1 MAEIT
6 RESKRIVRF
15 IIHDLIEGWTR
26 DTYTPS
32 PRAHKYTHSHCKMIS
47 QNVWKK
53 QCRISAPESVRN
65 KKKKNC
71 KVRKLYWLNIKK
83 KGNKKSKSKQ
93 AWNDT
98 DFPHTSFCDRR
109 KMMTTVRWRKR
120 ELTQTQSQ
128 SQSDAG
134 CVSIIYIWV
143 SLYSCSFFHQHDD
156 DEYDEEEEVVRPKN
170 TLHYLF

>member
-32 PRAHKYTHSHCKMIS
+32 PRAHKYTNSHYKMIS
-47 QNVWKK
+47 QNIWKK

-65 KKKKNC
+65 KKKKKC

-83 KGNKKSKSKQ
+83 KETRKVNRSKHGMTQ
-93 AWNDT
+93 IFPTPVFVT
-98 DFPHTSFCDRR
+98 DE
-109 KMMTTVRWRKR
+109 KWWRQYDDGKENWHKHR
-120 ELTQTQSQ
+120 ARARVTRGVFL
-128 SQSDAG
+128 
-134 CVSIIYIWV
+134 
-143 SLYSCSFFHQHDD
+143 LYTFG
-156 DEYDEEEEVVRPKN
+156 
-170 TLHYLF
+170 YLFILVPFSTSTTTTNTTKKKK

>member
-32 PRAHKYTHSHCKMIS
+32 PRAHKYTHSHCKTIS
-47 QNVWKK
+47 QNIWKK

-65 KKKKNC
+65 KKKKKC

-83 KGNKKSKSKQ
+83 KETSKVNRSKHGMTQ
-93 AWNDT
+93 IFPTPVFVT
-98 DFPHTSFCDRR
+98 DEKWWRR
-109 KMMTTVRWRKR
+109 RWRKR